1 MKFFKELLGGEVE
14 EKPRPPR
21 GMLPAEAPPLGFREG
36 TTLPI
41 VDWEAMDPHAP
52 PTVDKSE
59 LDAFW
64 TLLAHKW
71 LEALGAALGKEY
83 AIRDSEHFLLLSAL
97 DPRGANAALGIVE
110 RA

>member
-1 MKFFKELLGGEVE
+1 MKFFKGLLGGEVE
-14 EKPRPPR
+14 EKPRAPR
-21 GMLPAEAPPLGFREG
+21 GMVPVEASSLAFREG

-52 PTVDKSE
+52 STVDKSA

-83 AIRDSEHFLLLSAL
+83 AVRDSEHFLLLSAL
-97 DPRGANAALGIVE
+97 DPRASNVAL
-110 RA
+110 